1 MVSPR
6 HILFAKRADLG
17 NSSPPY
23 SFPSV
28 LTDGESASFSI
39 ESISF
44 NTTDDRFFILDA
56 TEITRAWQSAIPAV
70 IDWTCSAVP
79 RSTNKTVSACPEIAD
94 AGGTV
99 MAITLAR
106 LALAIPI
113 AAHISLG
120 IRLKPVTI
128 NKSL

>member
-56 TEITRAWQSAIPAV
+56 TEITRAWQSAIPVV
-70 IDWTCSAVP
+70 IDWTCFADARSA
-79 RSTNKTVSACPEIAD
+79 NKIVSACPEIAD
-94 AGGTV
+94 AGVTV
-99 MAITLAR
+99 MNITLAQ
-106 LALAIPI
+106 LAFVIPI
-113 AAHISLG
+113 AAYILLG
-120 IRLKPVTI
+120 IPLKPVTI
-128 NKSL
+128 NRS